1 MFTAGR
7 GVFLMMNSYRD
18 TRKSLLTTN
27 SYKDKMKSLLM
38 MNSYRDKKKSPLM
51 TSSFKNARPNLP
63 RLKFYRKCKTVTF
76 VTGGLVADERRW
88 LSYD

>member
-1 MFTAGR
+1 
-7 GVFLMMNSYRD
+7 MMNSYRD
-18 TRKSLLTTN
+18 TRKG
-27 SYKDKMKSLLM
+27 LLM

-51 TSSFKNARPNLP
+51 TSSFKDARSNLL
-63 RLKFYRKCKTVTF
+63 RLKFYRKCKTETF

>member
-7 GVFLMMNSYRD
+7 GVFLMMSSYKD
-18 TRKSLLTTN
+18 IEKSLLTTN
-27 SYKDKMKSLLM
+27 SYKDIKKSL
-38 MNSYRDKKKSPLM
+38 LM
-51 TSSFKNARPNLP
+51 TSSFKDARSNLL
-63 RLKFYRKCKTVTF
+63 RLKFYRKCKTETF

>member
-1 MFTAGR
+1 
-7 GVFLMMNSYRD
+7 MMNSYRD
-18 TRKSLLTTN
+18 TR
-27 SYKDKMKSLLM
+27 KSLLM

-51 TSSFKNARPNLP
+51 ASSFKDARSNLL
-63 RLKFYRKCKTVTF
+63 RLKFYRKCKAETF

>member
-1 MFTAGR
+1 MMSSYR
-7 GVFLMMNSYRD
+7 DIRKSLLMMNSYRD

-27 SYKDKMKSLLM
+27 SYRDTMKSL
-38 MNSYRDKKKSPLM
+38 LM
-51 TSSFKNARPNLP
+51 TSSFKDGRSNLP
-63 RLKFYRKCKTVTF
+63 RLKFYRKCKALTF